1 MSKIYYK
8 IAIFVLI
15 FIIAWFTGFILFTNS
30 IFSYSSPQIA
40 DNNKNT
46 GITVLTGGRNRIA
59 KAIDLLNNEK
69 GTRLLISGVKKGT
82 TLQDIIS
89 REDVKLESNL
99 PIDLGY
105 SATDTVGNAKEI
117 KQWATKHKIEKIYV
131 VTSFYHIPRSS
142 LEIEEELKNKEI
154 QYIPTP
160 SKFVSSKWWKNFRSF
175 KFLANEYT
183 KYLIVFFQ
191 YKVLGILR

>member
-1 MSKIYYK
+1 MSKIYLK
-8 IAIFVLI
+8 IAIFVFI
-15 FIIAWFTGFILFTNS
+15 FIIAWFIGFILFTNS
-30 IFSYSSPQIA
+30 IFSYSTPKNL
-40 DNNKNT
+40 DNNPNT

-59 KAIDLLNNEK
+59 KAIDLLNNKK
-69 GTRLLISGVKKGT
+69 GTRLLISGVKKQT

-89 REDVKLESNL
+89 REDVKLESDL

-105 SATDTVGNAKEI
+105 LATDTVGNAKEI
-117 KQWATKHKIEKIYV
+117 KQWAIKHKIEKIYV
-131 VTSFYHIPRSS
+131 VTSFYHIPRSR
-142 LEIEEELKNKEI
+142 LEIEHELKDKDI

-160 SKFVSSKWWKNFRSF
+160 SKFVSRKWWKNFRSF

-183 KYLIVFFQ
+183 KFLIVFSQ